1 METKVELKLKA
12 SGDRKVTNHATSKG
26 ALGKDATVNDRN
38 SFALSAS
45 RCKEEYK
52 TSFCDNCYAA
62 SLERFLPTVRNALE
76 HNWQVIEPH
85 LHSYAK
91 LVELLNPIIEES
103 VSQKLKRNV
112 PPEKWTFRWFWDG
125 EIPSAAFA
133 KAMSVLAR
141 KHPLV
146 KFWVYTRNF
155 DVVKHLKAENLY
167 VYLSTD
173 IDNWEWA
180 KETKKSNRNV
190 MYAFNGLTWADTQQV
205 AELCEEPKGLRCPE
219 LTGRIDLVQWSE
231 ETTAQGKQIGEGA
244 CTACEY
250 CTHGKG
256 NVRFSATN

>member
-1 METKVELKLKA
+1 METQVELRLKA

-26 ALGKDATVNDRN
+26 ALGTDATVNDKN
-38 SFALSAS
+38 SFALSAT

-62 SLERFLPTVRNALE
+62 ALERFPTIHNALE
-76 HNWQVIEPH
+76 HNWAVIEPH
-85 LHSYAK
+85 LHSITG
-91 LVELLNPIIEES
+91 LVDLLRPIIDES
-103 VSQKLKRNV
+103 VAQKLKRDV

-125 EIPSAAFA
+125 EIPSKAFA
-133 KAMSVLAR
+133 QAMSVIAR
-141 KHPLV
+141 EYPLV

-155 DVVKHLKAENLY
+155 DVVRYLKAQNLY

-180 KETKKSNRNV
+180 KRTKNANPNV

-205 AELCEEPKGLRCPE
+205 AELCEEPRGLKCPE
-219 LTGRIDLVQWSE
+219 LTGRVDLVEWSE
-231 ETTAQGKQIGEGA
+231 QTTKQGKHIGEGA
-244 CTACEY
+244 CTVCEY

-256 NVRFSATN
+256 NVRFSANN